1 MDKKSRFRVPRRLLI
16 ASVVLGLFVFLDL
29 GLLGWLIFR
38 SLSEREVQRV
48 LTETRQEAEGLAER
62 LEGRAKLEGDD
73 LYTAT
78 AKEREVQTYIDSI
91 MKRKELFQVVE
102 IRDREGKLVF
112 RDRFERDMEFE
123 PELGPRIESGE
134 APTRVVDTREETYP
148 VNLPIESLYNLDVP
162 IGELGILHVGIS
174 QEEMQRRS
182 ETLRS
187 ELVRK
192 ISFVGLVT
200 IFVLLLAYLI
210 IWGLWKRGRRLE
222 EQALEAERMAYI
234 GTLASGLAH
243 EIRNPLNSLTLNMQ
257 LLEEEMG
264 GALSNGSN
272 RRLMSI
278 TRSEIGRL
286 ERLVTDFLSYAKPSP
301 LELEILSAVTL
312 LERCRELMAEELR
325 SLGARLSIED
335 GSDGSSVEVDL
346 GQMSQLLL
354 NLVHNALL
362 ATEESGREP
371 EVQLSVHREGA
382 RVVLE
387 VRDRGVGIPR
397 GELNRIFDLF
407 YSTRKGGTGLG
418 LAVVQ
423 RIAQNHGGEVEVQS
437 VVGEGTAVRVLL
449 PSAKPQDE
457 AIGSRSSVELS
468 GKLGTELPH
477 SSHRSGYRSPRG

>member
-16 ASVVLGLFVFLDL
+16 ASVLLGLFVFLDL

-78 AKEREVQTYIDSI
+78 AKEREIQTYIDSI

-123 PELGPRIESGE
+123 PEPGPRIETGE

-148 VNLPIESLYNLDVP
+148 VDLPIESLYKLDVP

-192 ISFVGLVT
+192 ISVVGVVT

-210 IWGLWKRGRRLE
+210 IWGLWRRGRRLE

-243 EIRNPLNSLTLNMQ
+243 EIRNPLNSLNLNMQ
-257 LLEEEMG
+257 LLEEDMG

-301 LELEILSAVTL
+301 LEVEILPAVTL
-312 LERCRELMAEELR
+312 LESCRDLMAEELR
-325 SLGARLSIED
+325 SLGARLAIED
-335 GSDGSSVEVDL
+335 HSGGACVEVDP

-362 ATEESGREP
+362 ATEESGKEP

-437 VVGEGTAVRVLL
+437 VVGDGTAVRVLL
-449 PSAKPQDE
+449 PAAKPQEE
-457 AIGSRSSVELS
+457 AIGSRSAT
-468 GKLGTELPH
+468 GKLGTRTDSFDLP
-477 SSHRSGYRSPRG
+477 

>member
-1 MDKKSRFRVPRRLLI
+1 LLI

-62 LEGRAKLEGDD
+62 LEGRAKLEGED

-78 AKEREVQTYIDSI
+78 AKEREIQTYIDSVLTQ
-91 MKRKELFQVVE
+91 KQLVQSVE
-102 IRDREGKLVF
+102 VRDREGKLVF
-112 RDRFERDMEFE
+112 RDRLQRDL
-123 PELGPRIESGE
+123 ELGPEVGPRIDTSEG
-134 APTRVVDTREETYP
+134 PTPVEDTREATFS
-148 VNLPIESLYNLDVP
+148 VDLPIEDVYNLDVP
-162 IGELGILHVGIS
+162 IGELGFLHVGIS

-187 ELVRK
+187 ELVGK
-192 ISFVGLVT
+192 ISLVGLVT

-210 IWGLWKRGRRLE
+210 IWGLWRRGRRLE
-222 EQALEAERMAYI
+222 EQALEAEKMAYI

-243 EIRNPLNSLTLNMQ
+243 EIRNPLNSLNLNMQ
-257 LLEEEMG
+257 LLEEEIG
-264 GALSNGSN
+264 GVLSNGSN

-301 LELEILSAVTL
+301 LELETLSAVTL
-312 LERCRELMAEELR
+312 LERCRDLMAEELR

-335 GSDGSSVEVDL
+335 RGSGSSVEVDP

-371 EVQLSVHREGA
+371 EVRLSVQREGA

-457 AIGSRSSVELS
+457 AIGSRSAVELA
-468 GKLGTELPH
+468 GQTRP
-477 SSHRSGYRSPRG
+477 

>member
-1 MDKKSRFRVPRRLLI
+1 VDKKSRFRVPRRLLI

-38 SLSEREVQRV
+38 SLSEREVQRA

-62 LEGRAKLEGDD
+62 LEGRAILEGED

-78 AKEREVQTYIDSI
+78 AKEREIQTYIDSI
-91 MKRKELFQVVE
+91 LKQKQLVQSVE
-102 IRDREGKLVF
+102 VRDREGKLVF
-112 RDRFERDMEFE
+112 RGDVEAKFELE
-123 PELGPRIESGE
+123 PESGPRIESGE
-134 APTRVVDTREETYP
+134 VPTRVEDTREATYS
-148 VNLPIESLYNLDVP
+148 VGLPIESLYNLDVP
-162 IGELGILHVGIS
+162 IGELGFLHVGIS
-174 QEEMQRRS
+174 QEEMQRRT

-187 ELVRK
+187 ELVQK
-192 ISFVGLVT
+192 ISLVGVVT

-210 IWGLWKRGRRLE
+210 IWGLWRRGRRLE
-222 EQALEAERMAYI
+222 EQALEAEKMAYI

-243 EIRNPLNSLTLNMQ
+243 EIRNPLNSLNLNMQ

-301 LELEILSAVTL
+301 LELEILPAVTL

-335 GSDGSSVEVDL
+335 RSDGGCVEVDP
-346 GQMSQLLL
+346 GQISQLLL

-362 ATEESGREP
+362 AIEESGREP

-457 AIGSRSSVELS
+457 AIGSRSAVELS
-468 GKLGTELPH
+468 GQAQP
-477 SSHRSGYRSPRG
+477 

>member
-1 MDKKSRFRVPRRLLI
+1 MLI
-16 ASVVLGLFVFLDL
+16 ASVFLGLFVFLDL

-78 AKEREVQTYIDSI
+78 AKEREIQTYIDSVL
-91 MKRKELFQVVE
+91 KQKQLVQSVE
-102 IRDREGKLVF
+102 VRDREGKLVF
-112 RDRFERDMEFE
+112 RGDVEATLELD
-123 PELGPRIESGE
+123 PETGPRIESGE
-134 APTRVVDTREETYP
+134 VPTFIEEETREESFP
-148 VNLPIESLYNLDVP
+148 VASLYNLDVP
-162 IGELGILHVGIS
+162 IGELGFLHVGIS
-174 QEEMQRRS
+174 QEEMRRRT

-187 ELVRK
+187 ELVQK
-192 ISFVGLVT
+192 ISLVGLVT

-210 IWGLWKRGRRLE
+210 IWGLWRRGRRLE
-222 EQALEAERMAYI
+222 EQALEAEKMAYI

-243 EIRNPLNSLTLNMQ
+243 EIRNPLNSLNLNMQ
-257 LLEEEMG
+257 LLEEDMG

-301 LELEILSAVTL
+301 LEVEVLPAVTL
-312 LERCRELMAEELR
+312 LESCRDLMAEELR
-325 SLGARLSIED
+325 SLGAQLAIED
-335 GSDGSSVEVDL
+335 RTGGACVEVDP

-362 ATEESGREP
+362 ATEESGRKP
-371 EVQLSVHREGA
+371 EVQLSVHRDGG

-387 VRDRGVGIPR
+387 VRDRGIGIPR

-423 RIAQNHGGEVEVQS
+423 RIAQNHSGEVEVQS

-449 PSAKPQDE
+449 PAAKPREE
-457 AIGSRSSVELS
+457 AIGSRPAAEVS
-468 GKLGTELPH
+468 GEART
-477 SSHRSGYRSPRG
+477 

>member
-1 MDKKSRFRVPRRLLI
+1 
-16 ASVVLGLFVFLDL
+16 
-29 GLLGWLIFR
+29 
-38 SLSEREVQRV
+38 
-48 LTETRQEAEGLAER
+48 
-62 LEGRAKLEGDD
+62 
-73 LYTAT
+73 
-78 AKEREVQTYIDSI
+78 
-91 MKRKELFQVVE
+91 
-102 IRDREGKLVF
+102 
-112 RDRFERDMEFE
+112 
-123 PELGPRIESGE
+123 
-134 APTRVVDTREETYP
+134 
-148 VNLPIESLYNLDVP
+148 
-162 IGELGILHVGIS
+162 VGIS

-222 EQALEAERMAYI
+222 EQALEAEKMAYI

-264 GALSNGSN
+264 GALSNGSS

-301 LELEILSAVTL
+301 LELEIMPAVTL

-335 GSDGSSVEVDL
+335 GSAGCSVEVDL

-457 AIGSRSSVELS
+457 AIGSRISVELS
-468 GKLGTELPH
+468 SPA
-477 SSHRSGYRSPRG
+477 RS